1 MERPKKSDYPKTRA
15 GAARYTAALK
25 AWKAKQPKK
34 KSWGEVR
41 DAQRTAW
48 EKERKS
54 RNPEQLKVSY
64 NKKTRKVERKVVPN
78 PNYKRPTKGQKGYS
92 PDATSNPRKEVDM
105 EAIKKIVAKQK
116 GESKEKQTTSKTIP
130 SNPQLHSQK
139 KTKTD
144 VRDHDTSRHKTN
156 KVVKKDK
163 PKSLRSGVF
172 TKDPKTGKA
181 LGVMTRNQRAAWDKK
196 NQTYLQEQLKKKNFR
211 DYGKHGKRYG

>member
-1 MERPKKSDYPKTRA
+1 MEKPKRSSFPSGRQGSTKY
-15 GAARYTAALK
+15 AAAMK
-25 AWKAKQPKK
+25 AWRAKQPKRWRPLSALDK
-34 KSWGEVR
+34 
-41 DAQRTAW
+41 DTTAW

-54 RNPEQLKVSY
+54 RNPEKRITVGTGRS
-64 NKKTRKVERKVVPN
+64 KKTKIVPN

-105 EAIKKIVAKQK
+105 EAIRKIVKNLSNK
-116 GESKEKQTTSKTIP
+116 KDKNSNWTNKVSGNGGSSKNTGTKVTNEK
-130 SNPQLHSQK
+130 
-139 KTKTD
+139 
-144 VRDHDTSRHKTN
+144 
-156 KVVKKDK
+156 KVVKKDE